1 MERVDILWTG
11 GFDST
16 YRVCQLS
23 LLPVEIQAYYI
34 DADKKSFSQ
43 ELKAMA
49 DIVAY
54 IQANPSTKCSL
65 LPLVIIKLDDIAPD
79 KQIEDSYK
87 RIRSE
92 AVIGSQ
98 YEWFARF
105 AKQSGL
111 ILELGFETDTN
122 SVFND
127 YDDAH
132 LTCRKVSRP
141 LSDGEGILEYFEP
154 VRDRSTE
161 DMMNLFGPF
170 RFGSPLYEMTK
181 LQTVESYKAMGYEAV
196 MSMTWFCAHPLKGKP
211 CGMCNP
217 CGTVMKA
224 GMGFRLPFIARVLY
238 YLFKANRTGRYVDG
252 KIKAMYNRN
261 WR

>member
-181 LQTVESYKAMGYEAV
+181 LQTVELGAS
-196 MSMTWFCAHPLKGKP
+196 THI
-211 CGMCNP
+211 
-217 CGTVMKA
+217 TH
-224 GMGFRLPFIARVLY
+224 
-238 YLFKANRTGRYVDG
+238 
-252 KIKAMYNRN
+252 
-261 WR
+261 